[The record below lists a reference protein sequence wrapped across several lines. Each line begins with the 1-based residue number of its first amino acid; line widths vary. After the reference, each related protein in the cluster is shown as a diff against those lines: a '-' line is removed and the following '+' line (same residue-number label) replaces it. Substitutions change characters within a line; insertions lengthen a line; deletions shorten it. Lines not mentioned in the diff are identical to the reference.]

1 MMSTDMSL
9 QSVLPFNHLDDSSF
23 NLALYEL
30 SHGLLNC
37 DVDRL
42 ETFLFNPTERPELC
56 NPLSSH
62 LDPDSNF
69 LTRLPS
75 SKYLV
80 EEEINNRF
88 ASVNNI
94 PSFSIVHLDTRSL
107 LGNFDK
113 LNLLLGNLQVPF
125 SVIGVS
131 ETWLNDATS
140 ELVNI
145 TGYNFVSNHRK
156 SKTGGGVGIYL
167 KNDLEYKLR
176 EECNF
181 SDSEVIESLFLEIT
195 VPHGK
200 NIIVGSVYRPPNQN
214 TATFLDK
221 FNDILSSISKDN
233 KHCYVMGDFNLD
245 LLQYNHHLPT
255 QEFTDSLFSR
265 AFLPLISNPTRLT
278 SYSATLIDNTFSNNF
293 SQNVFSGI
301 VLNDLS
307 DHFPV
312 FAHFHE
318 EVVPHSKQKK
328 IFKRSF
334 NAENLKKFD
343 ETLSNTNWST
353 FLNQVD
359 PNESYDGFINE
370 YPRLYNACFQRSS
383 KVIK

>member
-1 MMSTDMSL
+1 MFT
-9 QSVLPFNHLDDSSF
+9 
-23 NLALYEL
+23 
-30 SHGLLNC
+30 
-37 DVDRL
+37 
-42 ETFLFNPTERPELC
+42 PTERPELR

-69 LTRLPS
+69 LTHLPS

-94 PSFSIVHLDTRSL
+94 PSFSIMHLNTRSL

-125 SVIGVS
+125 SVIGIS

-145 TGYNFVSNHRK
+145 TGYNFASNHRK

-167 KNDLEYKLR
+167 KNDLEHKLR

-195 VPHGK
+195 VPHRK

-233 KHCYVMGDFNLD
+233 KHRYVMGDFNLD
-245 LLQYNHHLPT
+245 LLQYNHHIPT
-255 QEFTDSLFSR
+255 QELTDSLFSH

-278 SYSATLIDNTFSNNF
+278 SYSATLIDNIFSNNF

-328 IFKRSF
+328 IFKRSM
-334 NAENLKKFD
+334 K
-343 ETLSNTNWST
+343 
-353 FLNQVD
+353 
-359 PNESYDGFINE
+359 P
-370 YPRLYNACFQRSS
+370 FQTQIGRHSS
-383 KVIK
+383 MR

>member
-1 MMSTDMSL
+1 M
-9 QSVLPFNHLDDSSF
+9 HL
-23 NLALYEL
+23 N
-30 SHGLLNC
+30 
-37 DVDRL
+37 
-42 ETFLFNPTERPELC
+42 
-56 NPLSSH
+56 
-62 LDPDSNF
+62 
-69 LTRLPS
+69 
-75 SKYLV
+75 
-80 EEEINNRF
+80 
-88 ASVNNI
+88 
-94 PSFSIVHLDTRSL
+94 TRSL

-125 SVIGVS
+125 FVIGVS

-200 NIIVGSVYRPPNQN
+200 NIIAGSVYRPPNQN

-245 LLQYNHHLPT
+245 LIQYNHHVPT
-255 QEFTDSLFSR
+255 EEFTDSLFSH

-278 SYSATLIDNTFSNNF
+278 SYSATLIDNIFSNNF

-312 FAHFHE
+312 FAHFYE

-334 NAENLKKFD
+334 NAENLKKFN

-353 FLNQVD
+353 FLNEVD

-370 YPRLYNACFQRSS
+370 YSRLYNACFPLKVLKGNQMNKISS
-383 KVIK
+383 PWLTPGLLKSVRKKNRLYKQLIKSNDKSCEL